1 MYFCHETVNL
11 TVILNFICVKMTMNC
26 EYDSVV
32 GVILP
37 VENKL
42 LPIVHLILKLTKTLY
57 YTFCQ
62 KHSGCVFASGKNGST
77 PFIHMFVLLTNLL
90 CIPDNP
96 IYCLFA

>member
-1 MYFCHETVNL
+1 
-11 TVILNFICVKMTMNC
+11 MTMNC

-37 VENKL
+37 VENKI
-42 LPIVHLILKLTKTLY
+42 LPIVHLILKLTKTHPLF

-77 PFIHMFVLLTNLL
+77 PFKISFNNYSIFTMF
-90 CIPDNP
+90 
-96 IYCLFA
+96 YS